1 MTEVFLALLQSRKL
15 WEGTLQG
22 RLAEAGVQEE
32 RPPGRSRDHKMLP
45 LPGTEPGGKQGG
57 ARKVSLPSL
66 SSPVLC
72 CLAITSHWP
81 NPIKTGSED
90 VLIIV
95 HKSGLLG
102 QKVD

>member
-1 MTEVFLALLQSRKL
+1 MGGNSARK
-15 WEGTLQG
+15 TG
-22 RLAEAGVQEE
+22 RAGVQEE
-32 RPPGRSRDHKMLP
+32 RPPSRSRDHKMLP
-45 LPGTEPGGKQGG
+45 LPGREPGGKQGG
-57 ARKVSLPSL
+57 ARKVPLPSL

-81 NPIKTGSED
+81 NPIKTGSEN

-102 QKVD
+102 QKVGQRKVEDAEYCT